1 MKPLVAFMPQLAPA
15 LTEAETQGLLALVR
29 EGDREARE
37 KLVAGHLRLVASVAQ
52 RFLKRG
58 REFEDIFQVGTIGLM
73 KAIDKFDPSFSVCF
87 STYAVPMIMGEIRR
101 YLRDDQA
108 VHVSRSLKENGV
120 KLMTVKEK
128 LTHSL
133 GREPTLAELMEAA
146 QMSREEIVVAMDAL
160 AEPLSLQEYAFGEAD
175 SLQRGD
181 RLPDVNEGA
190 EIWIERIAVQEA
202 LDKLKE
208 KERQV
213 LELRYFQEKTQAE
226 AAALIGISQAQVSR
240 LEKGELLKLKRI
252 I

>member
-15 LTEAETQGLLALVR
+15 LTEAETQALLALVR
-29 EGDREARE
+29 AGDREARE
-37 KLVAGHLRLVASVAQ
+37 QLVAGHLRLVASVAQ

-73 KAIDKFDPSFSVCF
+73 KAIDKFDPSFAVCF

-108 VHVSRSLKENGV
+108 VHVSRSLKESGV
-120 KLMTVKEK
+120 KLMSVNEK
-128 LTHSL
+128 LMHRL
-133 GREPTLAELMEAA
+133 GREPTLSELMEAA
-146 QMSREEIVVAMDAL
+146 QMTREEIVVAMDAL
-160 AEPLSLQEYAFGEAD
+160 AEPLSLQEYTFGEED
-175 SLQRGD
+175 SPQRGD
-181 RLPDVNEGA
+181 RLPDLNEGA

-202 LDKLKE
+202 LDKLKD
-208 KERQV
+208 KERRV

-226 AAALIGISQAQVSR
+226 AAALIGVSQAQVSR
-240 LEKGELLKLKRI
+240 LEKGALLKLKRI